1 MQGSFSKVTNFSF
14 KVMQVTQFY
23 LEEMSAQLKILTDND
38 QLLLELASHI
48 KPMINRLENGI
59 HVKNSLLDQIKM
71 TYETIFRKLC
81 KFLSK

>member
-38 QLLLELASHI
+38 QL
-48 KPMINRLENGI
+48 
-59 HVKNSLLDQIKM
+59 
-71 TYETIFRKLC
+71 
-81 KFLSK
+81 FLNWLVI

>member
-38 QLLLELASHI
+38 QLFLELASHI
-48 KPMINRLENGI
+48 KPMINRLENSI
-59 HVKNSLLDQIKM
+59 QLRIVYWIK
-71 TYETIFRKLC
+71 
-81 KFLSK
+81 